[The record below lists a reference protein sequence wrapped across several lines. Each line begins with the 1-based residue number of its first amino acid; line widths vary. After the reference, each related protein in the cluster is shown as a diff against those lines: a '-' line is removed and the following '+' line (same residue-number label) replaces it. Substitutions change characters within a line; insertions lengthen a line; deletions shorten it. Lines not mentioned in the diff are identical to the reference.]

1 MLPLMTR
8 VLHWNGTDLP
18 EELRDLPAGR
28 YVLEPADA
36 LPDLPDGEEEGL
48 RQALASLRS
57 GQGRTVDQVRATID
71 SVLRR

>member
-1 MLPLMTR
+1 MLPSMSR

-28 YVLEPADA
+28 YVVEAADVPPALTED
-36 LPDLPDGEEEGL
+36 EEEGL

-57 GQGRTVDQVRATID
+57 GHGRTVDQVRATID